1 MINVF
6 FRNFKNIQFET
17 KINFSK
23 LSGFLI
29 TNNNIFKSTIFHV
42 SSVLLYYKK
51 FMVVSD

>member
-6 FRNFKNIQFET
+6 FRNPKNKQLET

-29 TNNNIFKSTIFHV
+29 TNDQIFNSTIFHV

-51 FMVVSD
+51 